1 MQKLSH
7 AYGPRYGEVILTELR
22 VHVRMRTCAY
32 SMDLLLSA
40 TGQEDLFLVG
50 NNASRR
56 LPFPTGDLVWG
67 AP

>member
-1 MQKLSH
+1 MC
-7 AYGPRYGEVILTELR
+7 I
-22 VHVRMRTCAY
+22 

-56 LPFPTGDLVWG
+56 LPLPTGDLVWG
-67 AP
+67 VLPRRHVVASNVLSVGGSESVERPGET